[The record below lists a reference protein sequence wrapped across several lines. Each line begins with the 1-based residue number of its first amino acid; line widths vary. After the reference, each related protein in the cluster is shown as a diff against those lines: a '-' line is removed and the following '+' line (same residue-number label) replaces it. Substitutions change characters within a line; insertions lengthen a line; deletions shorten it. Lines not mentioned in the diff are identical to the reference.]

1 MALTKVTRGGITADA
16 IDGTKIA
23 DDAVDSEHYAATSV
37 DNAHINDLAASK
49 LTGALPAIDGASL
62 TGITTDTT
70 TIENNI
76 ALLGFYRAADNSK
89 AKYNLVDQVIDEY
102 TDATGI
108 DAGNS
113 TNESLTSGYYEG
125 LTGSSSSVAF
135 SYTGSEQSYTIP
147 AGVTSV
153 ILKAWGA
160 SGGS

>member
-16 IDGTKIA
+16 VDGTKIA

-76 ALLGFYRAADNSK
+76 ALLGFYRAADNSV
-89 AKYNLVDQVIDEY
+89 AKYSLVDQVIDEY
-102 TDATGI
+102 EDATGI

-113 TNESLTSGYYEG
+113 TNENLTSGYYN
-125 LTGSSSSVAF
+125 
-135 SYTGSEQSYTIP
+135 
-147 AGVTSV
+147 
-153 ILKAWGA
+153 GA
-160 SGGS
+160 SGSSGSKTFSYQGSN